1 MSDDNPLGSAST
13 GSAPKK
19 QDASELKREVSEED
33 RTQLNV
39 EIPESL
45 HKKLKIQ
52 SIETGREMRELTAE
66 ALRVYLGDG

>member
-1 MSDDNPLGSAST
+1 MSDDNPLGSASS

-19 QDASELKREVSEED
+19 QDASDLKREVSEED

-45 HKKLKIQ
+45 HKELKIE
-52 SIETGREMRELTAE
+52 SIESGREMREITAD
-66 ALRVYLGDG
+66 ALRDYLDT

>member
-1 MSDDNPLGSAST
+1 MSDDNPLGSASS

-19 QDASELKREVSEED
+19 QDASDLKREVSEED

-45 HKKLKIQ
+45 HKELKIE
-52 SIETGREMRELTAE
+52 SIETGQEMREITAD
-66 ALRVYLGDG
+66 ALRKYLDT